1 MGDDDADISEITEG
15 RLFLGSK
22 GPAADLAAH
31 FAHEQEEAEWA
42 RLAADSLAA
51 RPPGSLSAHV
61 QDILRANGRAPMPT
75 GGLTAHFAQARPPA
89 APERTETE
97 ETEVLTPKARGKRP
111 LSLISAAVDGAASP
125 TTPKRAAP
133 AATPERAP
141 GAAAADRGGDYATMQ
156 SLLRTMRFVRE

>member
-1 MGDDDADISEITEG
+1 MGWHDRVEAGTAS
-15 RLFLGSK
+15 
-22 GPAADLAAH
+22 AADLAAH

-61 QDILRANGRAPMPT
+61 QDILRANGRAPMAT

-133 AATPERAP
+133 AAPRARAR
-141 GAAAADRGGDYATMQ
+141 GAAAAARGGGAAQMQ
-156 SLLRTMRFVRE
+156 ALQRTMPVVRE